1 MLNPQKL
8 KLYLL
13 AGLSGL
19 LSLSSC
25 DDYSEEVERLTAE
38 QQELK
43 EEVENLES
51 EAERLSVFEDRMEFL
66 ADQLAGLTAT
76 IETNHGTMEA
86 EFYQDEAPIHVFNF
100 VARAESGFYEGLKFH
115 RVIEDFMIQGGD
127 PNTRGD
133 DRSTYGGG
141 GPVANIPHEFNDISH
156 EPGVLSMARVS
167 DVTQGAGSQFFVMHG
182 EVPRLDGE
190 YTVFGRLTTGE
201 ETLESIATTE
211 TYGEDSEYRD
221 QPVEDVIIERIVVE

>member
-1 MLNPQKL
+1 MKLQKL
-8 KLYLL
+8 TLY
-13 AGLSGL
+13 GLVGIFGL

-25 DDYSEEVERLTAE
+25 DDYSEDVERLTVE

-51 EAERLSVFEDRMEFL
+51 EADRLSILEERMDFL
-66 ADQLAGLTAT
+66 ANQLRGLTAT
-76 IETNHGTMEA
+76 IETNHGNMEA
-86 EFYQDEAPIHVFNF
+86 EFYPDEAPIHVFNF
-100 VARAESGFYEGLKFH
+100 VTRAESGFYDGLKFH

-127 PNTRGD
+127 PNTRNGN
-133 DRSTYGGG
+133 RSTYGGG

-167 DVTQGAGSQFFVMHG
+167 DVNQGAGSQFFVMHG

-190 YTVFGRLTTGE
+190 YTVFGRLTSGM
-201 ETLESIATTE
+201 ETLESIATIE
-211 TYGEDSEYRD
+211 TYGEDSSYRD
-221 QPVEDVIIERIVVE
+221 QPVDDVIIERIVVE